1 MREKCLYRFSCIP
14 TLFDQRTKEWTEAKR
29 EGEGEGEGQGEG
41 EGEGEDGSTPTEQP
55 SRPCSQ
61 RRNRTPWATALK
73 NDKLNLMT
81 ISVQI
86 L

>member
-29 EGEGEGEGQGEG
+29 EGEGEGEGEGKGE
-41 EGEGEDGSTPTEQP
+41 STPTEQP

>member
-14 TLFDQRTKEWTEAKR
+14 TLCDQRTKEWTEAKR
-29 EGEGEGEGQGEG
+29 EGEGEGEGE
-41 EGEGEDGSTPTEQP
+41 STPTEQP